1 MILGFLE
8 ITSKAKFST
17 EKEENVC
24 EISEQRFFFSKQATR
39 SKSITLN
46 N

>member
-24 EISEQRFFFSKQATR
+24 EISEQRFFFRNKLLA
-39 SKSITLN
+39 LN
-46 N
+46 QLL